1 MSQIN
6 TVTID
11 KFLGVNKT
19 STETLLQLGEASQ
32 MINFMITDDQKLKK
46 AFGYAHLFAS
56 LGSHSINGMWF
67 GSLNGTDH
75 FLFACGS
82 HVYEQ
87 DMTTFAN
94 TDLGVIV
101 DANPTMFFVT
111 NNTVYIMDGTDMYQ
125 WTGAGSIS
133 TVVGYVPTVFT
144 ASPPAGGGTI
154 LEGINYLNGQKIKK
168 YSGDNIATVYQLPE
182 LSINSV
188 DSVVVGGVPKTVTT
202 DYTVNLT
209 NGTITFVVKPPVG
222 VNNVVT
228 TWTKTITGDRETITN
243 NRYYGGV
250 YYARFWLF
258 GNMNHKN
265 TRYPSGVTMAG
276 VSDPTYF
283 PKYTESDVGEYEIT
297 DIVIQYDKQI
307 IFTSGDSSGAS
318 AWYST
323 NETYTDPSTGI
334 ITTLFPVYPMNNK
347 VGNIAKGQTQVIMNN
362 PFTVW
367 KGVFQWVSTYV
378 MNEKNAQ
385 WISKRVQNDLDAVDL
400 STAITYDW
408 DDKGVYILCVG
419 SKIWAYNY
427 RVDAWYILSLPHT
440 PTCFIA
446 IDKYLYFGTTDGM
459 IMKFDENVATYD
471 GTTIEANWEMGFTNF
486 GADWLRKFLQR
497 LFISLLPLTT
507 THVDINYETDI
518 SNTSDTL
525 TASYGLSG
533 FDTWDFSTFDFSTN
547 YSPQPFKFKIRAK
560 KIDYFKLKLS
570 NNGTDSVTV
579 LSITLPVRTGG
590 EVKGR

>member
-1 MSQIN
+1 
-6 TVTID
+6 
-11 KFLGVNKT
+11 
-19 STETLLQLGEASQ
+19 
-32 MINFMITDDQKLKK
+32 
-46 AFGYAHLFAS
+46 
-56 LGSHSINGMWF
+56 
-67 GSLNGTDH
+67 
-75 FLFACGS
+75 
-82 HVYEQ
+82 
-87 DMTTFAN
+87 
-94 TDLGVIV
+94 
-101 DANPTMFFVT
+101 
-111 NNTVYIMDGTDMYQ
+111 
-125 WTGAGSIS
+125 
-133 TVVGYVPTVFT
+133 
-144 ASPPAGGGTI
+144 
-154 LEGINYLNGQKIKK
+154 
-168 YSGDNIATVYQLPE
+168 
-182 LSINSV
+182 
-188 DSVVVGGVPKTVTT
+188 
-202 DYTVNLT
+202 
-209 NGTITFVVKPPVG
+209 
-222 VNNVVT
+222 
-228 TWTKTITGDRETITN
+228 
-243 NRYYGGV
+243 
-250 YYARFWLF
+250 
-258 GNMNHKN
+258 
-265 TRYPSGVTMAG
+265 
-276 VSDPTYF
+276 
-283 PKYTESDVGEYEIT
+283 
-297 DIVIQYDKQI
+297 
-307 IFTSGDSSGAS
+307 
-318 AWYST
+318 
-323 NETYTDPSTGI
+323 
-334 ITTLFPVYPMNNK
+334 
-347 VGNIAKGQTQVIMNN
+347 MNN